1 MFLVRVAICE
11 LAGAGNA
18 DDPASHFAGVTNGLL
33 KWLRLALSKNVE
45 NILDL

>member
-1 MFLVRVAICE
+1 MFLVRAVICE
-11 LAGAGNA
+11 LTGAGNA